1 MARVIPPQDVET
13 GPRETINAGKQG
25 QYLPTGKIILNYEP
39 ESERKPE
46 AKKGIRKTT
55 IHTTHIMYRL
65 IQFQN
70 QNLQPL
76 SGSLSDYAC
85 FLYISQTLMDRSTS
99 RFSSL
104 ELRRGGEWGFGREWM
119 EGSLR

>member
-13 GPRETINAGKQG
+13 GPCETINAGKQG
-25 QYLPTGKIILNYEP
+25 QYLPIGKIILNYEP

-55 IHTTHIMYRL
+55 IHTTHVMYRL
-65 IQFQN
+65 IQFHLH

-85 FLYISQTLMDRSTS
+85 FLYISQTLMDQVYM
-99 RFSSL
+99 SL
-104 ELRRGGEWGFGREWM
+104 IWSYCYGVFKLFINH
-119 EGSLR
+119 